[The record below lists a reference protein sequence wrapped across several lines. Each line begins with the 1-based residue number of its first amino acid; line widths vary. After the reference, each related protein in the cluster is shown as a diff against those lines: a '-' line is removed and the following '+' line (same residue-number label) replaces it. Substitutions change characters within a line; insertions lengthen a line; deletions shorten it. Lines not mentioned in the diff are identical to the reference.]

1 MESKYFKNIEEFE
14 NWLTREK
21 LTFEEMIQGRRKTD
35 EEIIK
40 DLIDDG
46 YTDLDNLV
54 LDGHGYQ
61 IGNHANNGW
70 LYEDE
75 VDMYYVKSKNIMLE
89 IRKRN

>member
-1 MESKYFKNIEEFE
+1 MESKYFKNIEEFN

-21 LTFEEMIQGRRKTD
+21 PTFEEMIYGRRKTD

-54 LDGHGYQ
+54 LDGHAYQ

-75 VDMYYVKSKNIMLE
+75 VDMYYVKSKNITLE